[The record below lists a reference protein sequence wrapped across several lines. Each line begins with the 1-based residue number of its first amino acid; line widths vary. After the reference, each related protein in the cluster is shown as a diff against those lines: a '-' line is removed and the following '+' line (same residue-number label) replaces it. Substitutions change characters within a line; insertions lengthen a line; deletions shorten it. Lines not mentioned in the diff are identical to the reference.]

1 MLNPRKKMTKKEI
14 KEDKFVE
21 VALSAK
27 AYVEDNYKQ
36 VSIIVASVFGI
47 ILLIMVWNYVH
58 KQNIVKSSAILGK
71 AQLEYQN
78 LNYSKAKEFI
88 IQLKD
93 EYPGTD
99 ASDQGTF
106 LYANLLYQEKKYDEA
121 KELFKEFI
129 DSYSGSNILV
139 ASGYA
144 GYAACLEKEGN
155 YEEAAEY
162 YIRAQKKAK
171 DFIEASNYLYLA
183 GLNYTAVNEYDEAKD
198 AFKKIVDEYESSE
211 RQSDAKAKLIMLA
224 NK

>member
-36 VSIIVASVFGI
+36 VSIIVTSVFGV
-47 ILLIMVWNYVH
+47 ILLLMVWNYVRN
-58 KQNIVKSSAILGK
+58 QNAEKSSALLGQ

-78 LNYSKAKEFI
+78 LNYPKAKEFI
-88 IQLKD
+88 LRLME

-106 LYANLLYQEKKYDEA
+106 LYANLLYQEKNFEEA
-121 KELFKEFI
+121 KGFYKDFI
-129 DSYSGSNILV
+129 DSYSGSDILV
-139 ASGYA
+139 ASGLA

-162 YIRAQKKAK
+162 YTRAQKKAK

-183 GLNYTAVNEYDEAKD
+183 GLNYTAAKDYEEAKD
-198 AFKKIVDEYESSE
+198 AYQKIVDDYESSDHHA
-211 RQSDAKAKLIMLA
+211 DAKAKLYMLA

>member
-27 AYVEDNYKQ
+27 AYVEENYKR
-36 VSIIVASVFGI
+36 VSIIVVSVFGI
-47 ILLIMVWNYVH
+47 ILLLMVWNYMH
-58 KQNIVKSSAILGK
+58 KQNIEKSSALLGQ

-88 IQLKD
+88 IKLME

-99 ASDQGTF
+99 AGDQGTF
-106 LYANLLYQEKKYDEA
+106 LYANLLYQEKKYSEA
-121 KELFKEFI
+121 MEFYQQFI
-129 DSYSGSNILV
+129 DSYSGSNILI
-139 ASGYA
+139 ASGLA
-144 GYAACLEKEGN
+144 GYAACLEQKKN

-171 DFIEASNYLYLA
+171 DFIEADDYLYLA
-183 GLNYTAVNEYDEAKD
+183 GLNYTAANDYYKAREA
-198 AFKKIVDEYESSE
+198 FQKIVDDYKSSDH
-211 RQSDAKAKLIMLA
+211 QTDAKAKLIILA

>member
-36 VSIIVASVFGI
+36 VSIIVASIFGI

>member
-21 VALSAK
+21 VALNAK

-36 VSIIVASVFGI
+36 VSIIVASVFGV
-47 ILLIMVWNYVH
+47 ILLLMVWNYVH
-58 KQNIVKSSAILGK
+58 KQNAEESAALLGQ

-78 LNYSKAKEFI
+78 LNYSKAKDFI
-88 IQLKD
+88 IRLKE

-106 LYANLLYQEKKYDEA
+106 LYANLLYQEKNFEEA
-121 KELFKEFI
+121 KEFYKEFI
-129 DSYSGSNILV
+129 DSYSGSNILL
-139 ASGYA
+139 ASGLA
-144 GYAACLEKEGN
+144 GYAACLEKEN
-155 YEEAAEY
+155 NFEEAAEY

-171 DFIEASNYLYLA
+171 DFIEAPNYLYLA
-183 GLNYTAVNEYDEAKD
+183 GLNFTTANNYDEARD
-198 AFKKIVDEYESSE
+198 AFQEIVDDYESSDH
-211 RQSDAKAKLIMLA
+211 QNDAKAKLIMLA

>member
-1 MLNPRKKMTKKEI
+1 MTKKEV

-27 AYVEDNYKQ
+27 AYIEDNYKQ
-36 VSIIVASVFGI
+36 VSIIVASVFGL
-47 ILLIMVWNYVH
+47 ILLLMLWNYVH
-58 KQNIVKSSAILGK
+58 KQNAEKSSALLGQ

-78 LNYSKAKEFI
+78 LNYSKAKDFI
-88 IQLKD
+88 QRLMD

-106 LYANLLYQEKKYDEA
+106 LYANLLYQEKNYDEA
-121 KELFKEFI
+121 KALFKEFT
-129 DSYSGSNILV
+129 DDYSGSDILI
-139 ASGYA
+139 ASGLA

-162 YIRAQKKAK
+162 YISAQKKDK

-183 GLNYTAVNEYDEAKD
+183 GLNYIAAGNYDDAKKALQKILDDYEA
-198 AFKKIVDEYESSE
+198 SE
-211 RQSDAKAKLIMLA
+211 HQPDAKAKLIMLA

>member
-1 MLNPRKKMTKKEI
+1 MWK
-14 KEDKFVE
+14 
-21 VALSAK
+21 
-27 AYVEDNYKQ
+27 
-36 VSIIVASVFGI
+36 
-47 ILLIMVWNYVH
+47 LIMVWNYVY